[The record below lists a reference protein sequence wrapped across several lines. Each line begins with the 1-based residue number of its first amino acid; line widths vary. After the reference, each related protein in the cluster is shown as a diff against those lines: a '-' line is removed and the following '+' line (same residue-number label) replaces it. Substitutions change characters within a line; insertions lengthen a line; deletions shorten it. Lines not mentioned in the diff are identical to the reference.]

1 MTETLFVLLVFVIDW
16 RLGLAVL
23 LLDAVWEAVT

>member
-1 MTETLFVLLVFVIDW
+1 MTEVLFLLLVFVFDW

-23 LLDAVWEAVT
+23 LLDAVWGAVT